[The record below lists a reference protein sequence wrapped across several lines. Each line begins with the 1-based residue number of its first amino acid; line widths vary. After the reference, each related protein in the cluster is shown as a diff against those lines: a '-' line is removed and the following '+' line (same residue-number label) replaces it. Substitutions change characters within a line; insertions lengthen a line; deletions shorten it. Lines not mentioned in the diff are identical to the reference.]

1 MNRFFFIHNDRIV
14 LGAVQQMD
22 CLQRLG
28 TSQLD
33 AAHTFRI
40 LLHLRY
46 LLNRES
52 QEDTAGCLDD
62 RLSHAVRRLY
72 REKHII
78 LLKLGCRHCPV
89 ICLKFPARHDLDHRI
104 LRCK

>member
-14 LGAVQQMD
+14 LSAVQQMD

-28 TSQLD
+28 TPQLD
-33 AAHTFRI
+33 TAHTFRI

-46 LLNRES
+46 LLDRES
-52 QEDTAGCLDD
+52 QEDTAGRLDD
-62 RLSHAVRRLY
+62 RLFHAVRRLY

-78 LLKLGCRHCPV
+78 LLQLGRRHCSV
-89 ICLKFPARHDLDHRI
+89 ICLKFPAGHDLNHRI